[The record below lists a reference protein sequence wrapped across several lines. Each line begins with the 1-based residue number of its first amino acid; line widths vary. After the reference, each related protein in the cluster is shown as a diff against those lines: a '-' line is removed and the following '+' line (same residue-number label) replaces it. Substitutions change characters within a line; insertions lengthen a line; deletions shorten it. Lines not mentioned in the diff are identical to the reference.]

1 MNVTCADCGDEF
13 TEKEWVEHDNSEDC
27 VKTSPVKRVLVWIM
41 LWFAG
46 VLMMGL
52 ILFVILGI
60 AGELH
65 WISEDMM
72 LFNCRFMGNWTCGP
86 DTPWHGFVNLF

>member
-1 MNVTCADCGDEF
+1 MNLKSIGAYVT
-13 TEKEWVEHDNSEDC
+13 
-27 VKTSPVKRVLVWIM
+27 

-52 ILFVILGI
+52 VLFVVLGI
-60 AGELH
+60 AGAAEL
-65 WISEDMM
+65 ISEDMV